1 MTPAGRLEIELD
13 GSRALARI
21 GSSRPLAVARN
32 FLGRTPAE
40 VLQSLPL
47 LFGVCGMAQ
56 GVAFVTACENALGIA
71 ATAARRRIRDILVLS
86 ETAREHLLR
95 IAMDWPRFAGSE
107 PDLGFLRRVM
117 ALDRR
122 IRDALAPKALT
133 LASAASVDGE
143 VAAAGAAEISDMV
156 ETAILGEPIERWLL
170 RSRPDDMAEWA
181 GSGEGPARR
190 ALQRLMRADAMQV
203 GTVPLDALPSIDD
216 AGFLAD
222 VLPLLRG
229 DDAAALVA
237 RPVWQGRP
245 RESTALARQADHP
258 VLRAQMSEAGFGLGA
273 RLVARLLELALLP
286 ARLTALAAETADA
299 SAPDGTF
306 GHGSGNGAGIAQV
319 EAARGRL
326 VHYVEIAQD
335 RLVGYV
341 MLAPTEWNF
350 HPEGAAARALGS
362 IALARRP
369 DTRLLADMT
378 VTAFDPCVEY
388 IVKVS

>member
-1 MTPAGRLEIELD
+1 MTLAGRLEIELD

-21 GSSRPLAVARN
+21 GSSRPLTVARN

-56 GVAFVTACENALGIA
+56 GVAFVTACEKALGIA
-71 ATAARRRIRDILVLS
+71 ATAARRRLRDVLVLS

-107 PDLGFLRRVM
+107 PDLSFLRRIM

-122 IRDALAPKALT
+122 IRGALAPKALA
-133 LASAASVDGE
+133 LAAAASDDGE
-143 VAAAGAAEISDMV
+143 VASGAAAEIGDMV
-156 ETAILGEPIERWLL
+156 ETAILGEPIAHWLL
-170 RSRPDDMAEWA
+170 RRRPDEMADWA

-190 ALQRLMRADAMQV
+190 ALQRLFRAGAMDA
-203 GTVPLDALPSIDD
+203 GAVPLDALPSIED
-216 AGFLAD
+216 ADFLAG
-222 VLPLLRG
+222 VLQLLRG
-229 DDAAALVA
+229 DKAGALVA
-237 RPVWQGRP
+237 RPLWQGRP

-258 VLRAQMSEAGFGLGA
+258 VVRAQMSEAGFGLGA
-273 RLVARLLELALLP
+273 RLIARLLELALLP
-286 ARLTALAAETADA
+286 ARLEALAAETGDA
-299 SAPDGTF
+299 PAPDSRF
-306 GHGSGNGAGIAQV
+306 DQGSGTGIAQV

-341 MLAPTEWNF
+341 VLAPTEWNF

-362 IALARRP
+362 IAVSKRP
-369 DTRLLADMT
+369 DIRLLADMT

-388 IVKVS
+388 TVKVS